1 MKLFDVLP
9 NFPFTR
15 SETIRN
21 FYLKTW
27 YIRVTSRVAKRL
39 KTYDLR
45 KLGNITKLS
54 KHQRMIA

>member
-15 SETIRN
+15 RETISN
-21 FYLKTW
+21 FYLETW
-27 YIRVTSRVAKRL
+27 YIRVTSQAAKRL
-39 KTYDLR
+39 KAYDLS

-54 KHQRMIA
+54 KDQRMIA